1 MKRERKITMNKEEL
15 RTKLKQ
21 MMEIYGTTV
30 SFIADSI
37 GYDRAYVHKFI
48 NNKITNCNTIN
59 LEKALEQFY
68 YERIRLWNEIQS

>member
-1 MKRERKITMNKEEL
+1 MNKEEL

-21 MMEIYGTTV
+21 MMETFGMTI
-30 SFIADSI
+30 SFIADTI

-68 YERIRLWNEIQS
+68 HERIRLWNEIQP

>member
-1 MKRERKITMNKEEL
+1 MNKEEL

-37 GYDRAYVHKFI
+37 GYDRAYVHKFM
-48 NNKITNCNTIN
+48 NNKIVGCNTIN

-68 YERIRLWNEIQS
+68 YERIRLWNEIQP